1 MNIDR
6 LPDNIDDPSHAA
18 DTTRLTEP
26 SPPEAPPPPDNA
38 SRAEP
43 SPETQSREDPQATER
58 RGSTEQ
64 AVRAE
69 DSAERSNTT
78 DSRSE
83 LAEPEETV
91 EPRSR
96 QEHANEPPAYES
108 TDVTDAG
115 AEDRNASTTN
125 ASADGVPDS
134 ADAIG
139 KASDDEIEIAFARE
153 DATENPISDREPSQ
167 EDDTGETEKGIEKSP
182 EQEDPPSSGAED
194 ARPAD
199 EIPPREVAPAE
210 DDRML
215 PLTDKEWAEHLT
227 EVRDT
232 LDKARAEGL
241 ESHLLY
247 TIDPDHQSWSKE
259 RRDLHDSIINDIYS
273 AAQDVPN
280 QGNAI
285 VTGGLGGAGKTTV
298 LTESAGIDLSNYL
311 MINPDNLKEEMARRG
326 IIPEIDGLSPMEASD
341 LAHEESSYLARQIA
355 LRAQADR
362 KNLIW
367 DITMSTQ
374 RSTERRISDL
384 RDAGVLT
391 YRWIIRGYSSSNKYQ
406 AD

>member
-1 MNIDR
+1 
-6 LPDNIDDPSHAA
+6 
-18 DTTRLTEP
+18 
-26 SPPEAPPPPDNA
+26 
-38 SRAEP
+38 
-43 SPETQSREDPQATER
+43 
-58 RGSTEQ
+58 
-64 AVRAE
+64 
-69 DSAERSNTT
+69 
-78 DSRSE
+78 
-83 LAEPEETV
+83 
-91 EPRSR
+91 
-96 QEHANEPPAYES
+96 
-108 TDVTDAG
+108 
-115 AEDRNASTTN
+115 
-125 ASADGVPDS
+125 
-134 ADAIG
+134 
-139 KASDDEIEIAFARE
+139 
-153 DATENPISDREPSQ
+153 
-167 EDDTGETEKGIEKSP
+167 
-182 EQEDPPSSGAED
+182 
-194 ARPAD
+194 
-199 EIPPREVAPAE
+199 
-210 DDRML
+210 ML

-326 IIPEIDGLSPMEASD
+326 IVPEIDGLSPMEASD

-384 RDAGVLT
+384 RC
-391 YRWIIRGYSSSNKYQ
+391 RGYIHISVDYSWIFQFKQVSSGLRLDIVKVTINIETDW
-406 AD
+406 A